1 MPPAVIRRAVRAD
14 CPGILAIYNDAVLKT
29 TASYD
34 EEPRT
39 LEHRVAWF
47 DAHERDDLAV
57 FVAEE
62 PEADGSAARIVGWSA
77 LNRYHERAAY
87 RFTAENS
94 VYIAEDWRGRGLGS
108 RLLAPLLSAARDRGL
123 HAVLAVI
130 DAANEASIRLH
141 ARHGFQPVGHL
152 KEVGFKF
159 GRWLDVMLMEWRGE
173 SVVAIPQ
180 TPALPLPCSASPRL
194 WG

>member
-1 MPPAVIRRAVRAD
+1 MQAIVIRRAVRAD

-39 LEHRVAWF
+39 LAQRLEWF
-47 DAHERDDLAV
+47 DAHERDDFAV

-62 PEADGSAARIVGWSA
+62 RGADGDAARIVGWSA
-77 LNRYHERAAY
+77 LNRYHDRAGY

-94 VYIAEDWRGRGLGS
+94 VYIAEDWRGHGLGS
-108 RLLAPLLSAARDRGL
+108 RLLEPLLAAAQNRGL
-123 HAVLAVI
+123 HAVLALI

-141 ARHGFQPVGHL
+141 ARHGFEPVGHL

-159 GRWLDVMLMEWRGE
+159 GRWLDVVLMEWRVKPTG
-173 SVVAIPQ
+173 
-180 TPALPLPCSASPRL
+180 
-194 WG
+194 GG